1 MKLAVSNIAWEAGD
15 DAHIYSLMEE
25 LGFSGLEIAPT
36 RIFPSA
42 PYDDLPA
49 ARRWAQELMRTHGFT
64 VPSMQ
69 SIWFG
74 RGEHLFGSAQER
86 AALLDYTRR
95 AIDFAAAVGCG
106 NLVFGCPKNRTLP
119 GGADSGAAA
128 EFFRELGDYA
138 HQRGTVLAMEANPA
152 IYGTNYINTTAEA
165 LALVKAVNSP
175 GFMLNLDIGTM
186 IENGE
191 DVDVLAGNEAYINH
205 VHVSEP
211 FLKPIERRALH
222 TRLAAFLRAA
232 NYRGYVSIEMGRQTG
247 GTSALEAAMAYVRD
261 AMG

>member
-1 MKLAVSNIAWEAGD
+1 
-15 DAHIYSLMEE
+15 
-25 LGFSGLEIAPT
+25 
-36 RIFPSA
+36 
-42 PYDDLPA
+42 
-49 ARRWAQELMRTHGFT
+49 
-64 VPSMQ
+64 
-69 SIWFG
+69 
-74 RGEHLFGSAQER
+74 
-86 AALLDYTRR
+86 
-95 AIDFAAAVGCG
+95 
-106 NLVFGCPKNRTLP
+106 
-119 GGADSGAAA
+119 
-128 EFFRELGDYA
+128 
-138 HQRGTVLAMEANPA
+138 MEANPA

-211 FLKPIERRALH
+211 FLKPIELRALH

-232 NYRGYVSIEMGRQTG
+232 DYRGYVSIEMGRQTG

>member
-15 DAHIYSLMEE
+15 DVRIYSLMEE

-49 ARRWAQELMRTHGFT
+49 AWRWAQELMRTHGFT

-74 RGEHLFGSAQER
+74 RGERLFGSAQER

-95 AIDFAAAVGCG
+95 AIDFAATVGCG

-128 EFFRELGDYA
+128 EFFLELGDYA

-165 LALVKAVNSP
+165 LALVKTVNSP
-175 GFMLNLDIGTM
+175 GFMLNLDAGTM

-211 FLKPIERRALH
+211 FLKPIERRTLH
-222 TRLAAFLRAA
+222 TRLAEFLHAA
-232 NYRGYVSIEMGRQTG
+232 DYRGYVSIEMGRQTG

>member
-1 MKLAVSNIAWEAGD
+1 
-15 DAHIYSLMEE
+15 
-25 LGFSGLEIAPT
+25 
-36 RIFPSA
+36 
-42 PYDDLPA
+42 
-49 ARRWAQELMRTHGFT
+49 
-64 VPSMQ
+64 
-69 SIWFG
+69 
-74 RGEHLFGSAQER
+74 
-86 AALLDYTRR
+86 
-95 AIDFAAAVGCG
+95 
-106 NLVFGCPKNRTLP
+106 
-119 GGADSGAAA
+119 
-128 EFFRELGDYA
+128 
-138 HQRGTVLAMEANPA
+138 MEANPA

-222 TRLAAFLRAA
+222 TRLAALLRAA
-232 NYRGYVSIEMGRQTG
+232 DYRGYVSIEMGRQTG